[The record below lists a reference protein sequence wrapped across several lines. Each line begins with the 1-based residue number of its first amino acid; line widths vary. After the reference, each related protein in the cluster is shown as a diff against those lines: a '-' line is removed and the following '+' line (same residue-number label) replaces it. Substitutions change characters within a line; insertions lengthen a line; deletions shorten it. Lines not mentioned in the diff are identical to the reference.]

1 MKKRFLIVAATAA
14 VMLYAGTAA
23 FAAELARMNF
33 ATGGTTGIYYTLGGV
48 IAQKLTE
55 KGVVNITVQSTG
67 ASNENLRLVNAGEV
81 PIAFSQNDLAY
92 AAYNGLEPYKSKYE
106 NLTAVVA
113 THAEVIHAVARA
125 GAGLT
130 KLEDFKGRKVS
141 LGARGSGNEANCR
154 QIFPYFGLTY
164 DNINPI
170 FLPYGESADQ
180 FKDRQI
186 DAFLFTF
193 PYPHPVMMDITTTH
207 EVAYLPI
214 GGKQADDIIAKFPYF
229 FKTEIPAK
237 TYKGQEAAVPTIGVK
252 AMIVANK
259 NAPDALIYTFVKG
272 LFEHLESI
280 QASHSKA
287 AEISLKTA
295 LEAMTV
301 PLHPGAAKFY
311 KEKGLIK

>member
-1 MKKRFLIVAATAA
+1 MKKRFLIVAAA
-14 VMLYAGTAA
+14 VTMTLFAITAA
-23 FAAELARMNF
+23 FAAELPRMNF

-48 IAQKLTE
+48 IAQKLKE
-55 KGVVNITVQSTG
+55 KGVLDMTVQSTG

-92 AAYNGLEPYKSKYE
+92 AAYNGLEPYKSKHE
-106 NLTAVVA
+106 NLTAVVS
-113 THAEVIHAVARA
+113 THSEVIHAVARA
-125 GAGLT
+125 GIGLS

-154 QIFPYFGLTY
+154 QIFPFFGLTY
-164 DNINPI
+164 DNISPI

-193 PYPHPVMMDITTTH
+193 AYPHPVIMDITTTH
-207 EVAYLPI
+207 QVTYLPI

-229 FKTEIPAK
+229 IKTAIPAN
-237 TYKGQEAAVPTIGVK
+237 TYKGQDAAVPTLGVK
-252 AMIVANK
+252 AMLVANK
-259 NAPDALIYTFVKG
+259 NVPEALVYTFTKG
-272 LFEHLESI
+272 VFDHLESI
-280 QASHSKA
+280 QAGHSKA
-287 AEISLKTA
+287 AEMSLKTA
-295 LEAMTV
+295 LEGLTV
-301 PLHPGAAKFY
+301 PLHPGAVKYY